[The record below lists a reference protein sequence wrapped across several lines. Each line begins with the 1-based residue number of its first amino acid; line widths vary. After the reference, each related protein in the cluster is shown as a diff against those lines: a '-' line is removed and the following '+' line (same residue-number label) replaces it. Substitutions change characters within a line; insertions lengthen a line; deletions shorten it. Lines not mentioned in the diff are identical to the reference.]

1 MALGFPFGFRVA
13 GSEPLDNKYGPYNSV
28 AAAIAAVVAGERYI
42 GLTINVNGIEYW
54 WKDATNDAAL
64 IIKTTQ
70 GGISIVQFDATLAN
84 IALDF
89 GNDSEV
95 TFVASAPIGAIRT
108 WQLVNSANAK
118 KMYIL
123 FSITGAA
130 PETYAQTF
138 PNNFKMNNPDWD
150 KNNAWT
156 PYQIG
161 DYKATAIYDGVNWW
175 MDIDGVYTKKSTD

>member
-28 AAAIAAVVAGERYI
+28 AAAVAGVVAGERYI
-42 GLTINVNGIEYW
+42 GLTVNVNGIEYW
-54 WKDATNDAAL
+54 WKDATNDAGL
-64 IIKTTQ
+64 IIKTAQ
-70 GGISIVQFDATLAN
+70 GGTSIGQFDATLAN

-89 GNDSEV
+89 SNKAEV
-95 TFVASAPIGAIRT
+95 IFVASAPIGT
-108 WQLVNSANAK
+108 NKSWQLINNANATK
-118 KMYIL
+118 AYIL
-123 FSITGAA
+123 FTITGAA